1 MEKYVIGLDYGSD
14 SARAIVVNALTGE
27 TLATAVKY
35 YPRWKE
41 GKYCNPAINQYRQ
54 HPQDYIDVLEASVKE
69 ALAACPAGTAE
80 KVVGIA
86 FDTTGSTP
94 AFTDATGTP
103 LALLPEFA
111 ENPNAMFIPATTLFF
126 RSISWA
132 ISGTIDVEAGVF
144 RFGSQRIVR
153 EVLEL
158 DKAASSIL
166 TLLFFSFGYV
176 MVTCIVPSLILNAV
190 KEASQSEWC
199 LP

>member
-80 KVVGIA
+80 KVV
-86 FDTTGSTP
+86 D
-94 AFTDATGTP
+94 
-103 LALLPEFA
+103 
-111 ENPNAMFIPATTLFF
+111 
-126 RSISWA
+126 R
-132 ISGTIDVEAGVF
+132 F
-144 RFGSQRIVR
+144 RFNR
-153 EVLEL
+153 EYPCFYRCHG
-158 DKAASSIL
+158 DSSGALAGIR
-166 TLLFFSFGYV
+166 
-176 MVTCIVPSLILNAV
+176 
-190 KEASQSEWC
+190 
-199 LP
+199 